1 MDDQLILNQTIADGL
16 DVIGDRWTILILR
29 SAFYGVNRFDGF
41 QAATGASRSTLTRRL
56 AALINHEIFY
66 KHPYSSAANRFEY
79 KFTEKGLGLL
89 GPSLLAA
96 KWESDWKTADY
107 VDITDR
113 LFHHHCESY
122 MQPKVVCR
130 ACKADLSYSEVS
142 WPQISEHLD
151 TQLEEI
157 RTYNTQHR
165 KRAAGVANQDVG
177 NLNLASLIGDR
188 WTLLILI
195 ASFFGIQRYD
205 AFLNRLSTPP
215 SVLSERLKQ
224 LVANDIFD
232 KVEYQNKPPRHNYTL
247 TEKGEALFPFV
258 MTLRQWVAG
267 NFNKGNQA
275 SPLRHSAC
283 GKPLIIDVV
292 CDQCD
297 HKPWPS
303 DIEFQ
308 RQASG

>member
-1 MDDQLILNQTIADGL
+1 MPVRLILNQAIADGL

-29 SAFYGVNRFDGF
+29 SAFYGVNRFDAF

-56 AALINHEIFY
+56 HALIEHDIFY
-66 KHPYSSAANRFEY
+66 KYPYGNTVNRFEY

-107 VDITDR
+107 VDISNR
-113 LFHHHCESY
+113 LFHHHCNAF

-130 ACKADLSYSEVS
+130 ACKQDLLFEEVT
-142 WPQISEHLD
+142 WPQLGLHLES
-151 TQLEEI
+151 QLDEI
-157 RTYNTQHR
+157 RSYNTQHR
-165 KRAAGVANQDVG
+165 KRVASIAETEFG

-188 WTLLILI
+188 WTLLALI
-195 ASFFGIQRYD
+195 ASFFGTQRHD
-205 AFLNRLSTPP
+205 AFLTRLNIPP

-224 LVANDIFD
+224 LVSNNIFK

-247 TEKGEALFPFV
+247 TLKGAALFPFV

-267 NFNKGNQA
+267 NLNDKNLS
-275 SPLRHSAC
+275 SPLIHSTC
-283 GKPLIIDVV
+283 GMALIIDVV
-292 CDQCD
+292 CGQCD
-297 HKPWPS
+297 HKPWPA
-303 DIEFQ
+303 DVELKPG
-308 RQASG
+308 A